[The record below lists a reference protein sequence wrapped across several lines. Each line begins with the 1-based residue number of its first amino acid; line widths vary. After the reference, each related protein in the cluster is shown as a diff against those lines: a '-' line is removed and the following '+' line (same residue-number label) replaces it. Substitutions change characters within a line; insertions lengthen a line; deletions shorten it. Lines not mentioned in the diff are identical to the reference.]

1 LGTGIDSV
9 VFTDKGGM
17 ALRINCDVKK
27 SYTILPNE
35 FGVGPITIEDFH
47 LIVYRSQGTNSI
59 EDDNFY
65 DVKTSDIYSSNG
77 VLIAKDIRPDQ
88 MRNILQD
95 QPFGVF
101 FIRTGISVQSIVNY
115 K

>member
-1 LGTGIDSV
+1 
-9 VFTDKGGM
+9 
-17 ALRINCDVKK
+17 
-27 SYTILPNE
+27 
-35 FGVGPITIEDFH
+35 
-47 LIVYRSQGTNSI
+47 
-59 EDDNFY
+59 
-65 DVKTSDIYSSNG
+65 VKTSDIYSSNG